1 MLMDSHILTFGQVKS
16 KGKVIPLQAQ
26 WPLGFLV
33 GLGSRI
39 SRHSAHEGGK
49 VVTLTHRPS
58 LPAGK
63 SWYSFLE
70 AESTPRHV
78 ELSDAPEKIPS
89 DRGSIPGPS
98 NQQCSA
104 LTTTPPQVPFG
115 QVIKDILWVGQRSR
129 YNGWLRAGR
138 SGHRIPV
145 GGEIFHSR
153 RDQPWGPPSLLY
165 NRYWVFPRGKATRA
179 WLDHP
184 PHLAPRLKKEQSYT
198 SSPPLSLRGLCKGE
212 LYLYLLCIHVRS

>member
-89 DRGSIPGPS
+89 YRGSIPGPFD
-98 NQQCSA
+98 QQRSA
-104 LTTTPPQVPFG
+104 LTTTPPQAWCDCNDSYFYGHPRKG
-115 QVIKDILWVGQRSR
+115 NHDIAT
-129 YNGWLRAGR
+129 LRH
-138 SGHRIPV
+138 SIPTY
-145 GGEIFHSR
+145 IFHSCLQTFFSR
-153 RDQPWGPPSLLY
+153 QVQVCYFFVILKCSLS
-165 NRYWVFPRGKATRA
+165 
-179 WLDHP
+179 HI
-184 PHLAPRLKKEQSYT
+184 SYKMCVIVI
-198 SSPPLSLRGLCKGE
+198 LSYSRWSILWK
-212 LYLYLLCIHVRS
+212 